1 MGANFIHAY
10 ERNARI
16 IIWNL
21 NFHRRNSKF
30 SFLPMEDYDFT
41 RETKVFHIIVRGCK
55 SRKLNA
61 LGHPRTFFSFFSL
74 LTFNSAWIESSLL
87 RENTPCVRQNTLSSF
102 DRVHRENTIPLVSVP
117 FIYRS
122 PHSLL
127 GEINTM
133 GRLIARG
140 TIKLLGDCRF
150 NYARIIFSRCQN
162 WRVPGGKDHSCA
174 ELRKEVFGIWNIKSL

>member
-1 MGANFIHAY
+1 
-10 ERNARI
+10 
-16 IIWNL
+16 
-21 NFHRRNSKF
+21 
-30 SFLPMEDYDFT
+30 MEDYDFT
-41 RETKVFHIIVRGCK
+41 RETKVFHIVRGCK

-61 LGHPRTFFSFFSL
+61 LGHPRTFFSFFFSPR
-74 LTFNSAWIESSLL
+74 LTAHGSNHLS
-87 RENTPCVRQNTLSSF
+87 CVRIHRVSDKTPSPPSIACIVKIRFLSYIIRLYIIRF
-102 DRVHRENTIPLVSVP
+102 LSVP

-122 PHSLL
+122 PHSLF

-162 WRVPGGKDHSCA
+162 
-174 ELRKEVFGIWNIKSL
+174 

>member
-21 NFHRRNSKF
+21 NFHRRSSKF

-41 RETKVFHIIVRGCK
+41 RNESFPYYCSRMQK
-55 SRKLNA
+55 SKIKRVGPSTNL
-61 LGHPRTFFSFFSL
+61 FFFFFLS
-74 LTFNSAWIESSLL
+74 TFNSAWIESSLL

-122 PHSLL
+122 PHSLF